1 MYNFDHIELLRRKSP
16 KANFASDMF
25 SVDTENVPV
34 SNSLSSPSSEH
45 VSSLGIANVAIV
57 SLEPKTMGRIMACI
71 ITHFGLSTKYL
82 TSKKTK
88 NKEEES
94 KKEIVCSSPVMLTA
108 RIWNSFSYKAL
119 FVSCGSSACLKFRSH
134 S

>member
-1 MYNFDHIELLRRKSP
+1 MTESLRCESP
-16 KANFASDMF
+16 RANFASDMF
-25 SVDTENVPV
+25 SVETANVSVP
-34 SNSLSSPSSEH
+34 NSLSSLSSEH
-45 VSSLGIANVAIV
+45 VSSLQTANIAID
-57 SLEPKTMGRIMACI
+57 SSEPKMMRRIMACN
-71 ITHFGLSTKYL
+71 ITHCELSTKYS

-94 KKEIVCSSPVMLTA
+94 KKEKVCSSPVMLTA

-119 FVSCGSSACLKFRSH
+119 FVSCGNSACLKFRSH